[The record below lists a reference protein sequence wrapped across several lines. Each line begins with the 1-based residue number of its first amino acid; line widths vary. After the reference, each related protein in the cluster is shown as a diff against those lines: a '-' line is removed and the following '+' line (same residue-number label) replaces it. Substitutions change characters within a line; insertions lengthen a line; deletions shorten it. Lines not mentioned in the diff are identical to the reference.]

1 MRSPPLHVGDMA
13 PLFEA
18 KNLDGQD
25 LRLIDYRGQFVLL
38 SFWQPAFHPELD
50 RLKELHQTYGGAGP
64 LRIIGLGGWDTRE
77 EVTKLVAE
85 RRIGWPEIYLGEGG
99 DDDIIKRYGDPVASY
114 IVLLNPD
121 GKIVA
126 TWLRG
131 EKLMDTVRD
140 ALKSA
145 PAPAPTASR
154 ATDATLSRSPDS
166 GTGALSRA
174 AEPAPG
180 AIQQRI
186 DDAAPGATIRLE
198 PGEYRERLVIDK
210 PLTLEGAGWD
220 KTTLLVEG
228 RAAEEFEK
236 IRQTLKANP
245 SAAEVERLRKQF
257 TEEMARPVLTVTGA
271 PGVTIRGLKFSS
283 PGRRIAGSLLPTAT
297 VKLSRCD
304 VRLSDC
310 AVVAGPGDGVRLTD
324 QSRATL
330 EHCLVAAVW
339 GTGVVVGAR
348 QDVCTARLTDSDI
361 RNCHYAGIRIAP
373 DNQATIE
380 RCRVSGAAW
389 HGIRYDDAS
398 PRILGNLIFGGMS
411 CWFQNQDL
419 IEGNTF
425 AHHRLA
431 ALSIL
436 GASKP
441 TVRRNI
447 FYTNPIG
454 VSRADIGDNSPFAKS
469 DGSMLLEDNLFWAN
483 EHDIQKGHAPGAYE
497 PVALDGRTGV
507 AANPQF
513 VAPTA
518 KDFSL
523 RADSPARRQGIG
535 VADPVSF
542 PSPWPLQPEESAIIP
557 QGDTRD
563 YRQWRDPAPSSR

>member
-1 MRSPPLHVGDMA
+1 
-13 PLFEA
+13 
-18 KNLDGQD
+18 
-25 LRLIDYRGQFVLL
+25 
-38 SFWQPAFHPELD
+38 
-50 RLKELHQTYGGAGP
+50 
-64 LRIIGLGGWDTRE
+64 
-77 EVTKLVAE
+77 
-85 RRIGWPEIYLGEGG
+85 
-99 DDDIIKRYGDPVASY
+99 
-114 IVLLNPD
+114 
-121 GKIVA
+121 
-126 TWLRG
+126 
-131 EKLMDTVRD
+131 
-140 ALKSA
+140 
-145 PAPAPTASR
+145 
-154 ATDATLSRSPDS
+154 
-166 GTGALSRA
+166 
-174 AEPAPG
+174 
-180 AIQQRI
+180 
-186 DDAAPGATIRLE
+186 
-198 PGEYRERLVIDK
+198 
-210 PLTLEGAGWD
+210 
-220 KTTLLVEG
+220 
-228 RAAEEFEK
+228 
-236 IRQTLKANP
+236 
-245 SAAEVERLRKQF
+245 
-257 TEEMARPVLTVTGA
+257 
-271 PGVTIRGLKFSS
+271 
-283 PGRRIAGSLLPTAT
+283 
-297 VKLSRCD
+297 
-304 VRLSDC
+304 
-310 AVVAGPGDGVRLTD
+310 
-324 QSRATL
+324 
-330 EHCLVAAVW
+330 
-339 GTGVVVGAR
+339 VGAR

-398 PRILGNLIFGGMS
+398 PRILGNLIFGNARSGIYASGRTAAVVKGNLFYADEMGGMS